1 MLMLCSLPQTKKAS
15 ARQKG
20 FEGGGALGVPLVGKR
35 KWASLLPAGRL
46 FQTQVLSSAVASFFF
61 CLLGH
66 ASSSSDSRKT
76 APRPHPTRTSGATAT
91 GVGVVP
97 LGRPGEVGSAGKHLR
112 LHGRGLVRVLG
123 RSISIPYPFPTVL
136 FPSAGSSFCSVVLC
150 RAGQA
155 YIVDV
160 ECRSWL
166 TRGGHTSSHA
176 IEARC
181 EGWQRTRLTSPSPAP
196 DGAPNLPA
204 RSFHRPPAPTSA
216 ALALAAPRC
225 ALPRAFPPN
234 PTHPAACHWPL

>member
-112 LHGRGLVRVLG
+112 LHGRGGLSVFWED
-123 RSISIPYPFPTVL
+123 PFPFHIHFHFQL
-136 FPSAGSSFCSVVLC
+136 FFFRPQEVHFALSYSAEQGK
-150 RAGQA
+150 
-155 YIVDV
+155 
-160 ECRSWL
+160 
-166 TRGGHTSSHA
+166 HT
-176 IEARC
+176 
-181 EGWQRTRLTSPSPAP
+181 L
-196 DGAPNLPA
+196 
-204 RSFHRPPAPTSA
+204 
-216 ALALAAPRC
+216 
-225 ALPRAFPPN
+225 
-234 PTHPAACHWPL
+234 